1 MTTDGIVTEFPLP
14 NANSTPGGIAAG
26 PDGAIWFTE
35 ADPVR
40 IGRIVPPPAPPTPTP
55 GPAPVDFKLS
65 LNGTTA
71 YAEAPDAPEL
81 NVTGSWTVEAWFRDT
96 NPAGFDHPRAR
107 ILAKGDTA
115 GPEVPYLLGI
125 DRDGL
130 VAGVRAGGNAYVV
143 RYDLKLNNVNPN
155 SFHHAAATLN
165 GSSRELSLYL
175 YGVRVA
181 RSTVPAFSTGNT
193 APVSIGRSGSASG
206 DYWKGLLDDVRIW
219 NLVRTSDE
227 ITANFRNEIASA
239 PGLVASWRF
248 NEGVRVTAA
257 DSAGTPQNAGLQ
269 GGATWSASP

>member
-1 MTTDGIVTEFPLP
+1 M
-14 NANSTPGGIAAG
+14 
-26 PDGAIWFTE
+26 
-35 ADPVR
+35 
-40 IGRIVPPPAPPTPTP
+40 
-55 GPAPVDFKLS
+55 
-65 LNGTTA
+65 
-71 YAEAPDAPEL
+71 
-81 NVTGSWTVEAWFRDT
+81 
-96 NPAGFDHPRAR
+96 
-107 ILAKGDTA
+107 
-115 GPEVPYLLGI
+115 
-125 DRDGL
+125 
-130 VAGVRAGGNAYVV
+130 
-143 RYDLKLNNVNPN
+143 NPN

-175 YGVRVA
+175 DGVRVA

-248 NEGVRVTAA
+248 NEGVGVTAA